1 MAPMDARLRL
11 LAEVAG
17 VCEIRSLSEVAE
29 MSSALIPWFG
39 ATSPTWFK
47 AVFLI
52 LIALAIPGFFV
63 LMWLMSRSQKHKK
76 KAPSEK
82 ENV

>member
-1 MAPMDARLRL
+1 
-11 LAEVAG
+11 
-17 VCEIRSLSEVAE
+17 
-29 MSSALIPWFG
+29 MSSALTPWLG
-39 ATSPTWFK
+39 AISPPWFK

-63 LMWLMSRSQKHKK
+63 LIWLMSRSQKHKK
-76 KAPSEK
+76 KMPSEK